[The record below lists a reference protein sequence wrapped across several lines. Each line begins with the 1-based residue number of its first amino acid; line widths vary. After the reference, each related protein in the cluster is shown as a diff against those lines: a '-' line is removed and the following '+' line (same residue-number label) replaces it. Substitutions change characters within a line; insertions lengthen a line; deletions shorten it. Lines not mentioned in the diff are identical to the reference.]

1 MGWLKNLLLGGAAAK
16 TYQNVYNRPII
27 TPPYG
32 LTMYLLC
39 RISNIQITEFWKYM
53 WPIFLAMV
61 ATLLAVTFYPPL
73 TMWLPNLVMPVK

>member
-32 LTMYLLC
+32 YVIRGLKQKGLGST
-39 RISNIQITEFWKYM
+39 WVVKYSKSKKYEYYCSIYYEQSTRSVGVGADSFTVD
-53 WPIFLAMV
+53 WP
-61 ATLLAVTFYPPL
+61 
-73 TMWLPNLVMPVK
+73 

>member
-32 LTMYLLC
+32 YVIRSLKQKGLGSTW
-39 RISNIQITEFWKYM
+39 IVKYSKRKSM
-53 WPIFLAMV
+53 NVTSQFTVNGSTTSVSIGGDKFTVDWP
-61 ATLLAVTFYPPL
+61 
-73 TMWLPNLVMPVK
+73 